1 MAREVI
7 DKGWNIV
14 LSFIGKLGINTLR
27 SALEKRLPDGSPE
40 EEIVTVTAPYFI
52 ETIDAMG
59 DNIPN
64 KQQIPGIWLRYLQL
78 FMIPFLFRLFR
89 PVIDRINQ
97 VYNREMV
104 QYLAGSTEKIGLLLT
119 DEIKP
124 DGEQISEFVKGE
136 QAKPELEIL
145 VIDKFIGGNLNAVKA
160 DPTLSLFIMGALK
173 SLWRSFVN
181 PSEGEALRSVSAS
194 AVDGTKT
201 FVINGYEV
209 TIKKIETV

>member
-1 MAREVI
+1 MLREVKE
-7 DKGWNIV
+7 KGWNVI
-14 LSFIGKLGINTLR
+14 LTIIGKLGINTLR

-59 DNIPN
+59 DDVPN
-64 KQQIPGIWLRYLQL
+64 KQQIPAIWLRYLQL

-97 VYNREMV
+97 DYNREMV
-104 QYLAGSTEKIGLLLT
+104 QYLADSTEKIGLLLT

-124 DGEQISEFVKGE
+124 DNEQIEQFVTTERADPK
-136 QAKPELEIL
+136 LEIL
-145 VIDKFIGGNLNAVKA
+145 VIDKFIGGNLNAAKA
-160 DPTLSLFIMGALK
+160 DPTLSLFILGALK
-173 SLWRSFVN
+173 SLWRSFVK
-181 PSEGEALRSVSAS
+181 PDEANNLRSVS

-201 FVINGYEV
+201 FVIDGYEV
-209 TIKKIETV
+209 TIKKIETI

>member
-97 VYNREMV
+97 AYNREMV
-104 QYLAGSTEKIGLLLT
+104 QYLAISTEKIGLLLT

-124 DGEQISEFVKGE
+124 DGQQISEFVKGE
-136 QAKPELEIL
+136 QAKPELEVL

-160 DPTLSLFIMGALK
+160 DPTLSLFILGALK

-181 PSEGEALRSVSAS
+181 PSEGEALRAVSAS

-209 TIKKIETV
+209 MIKKIETV

>member
-1 MAREVI
+1 MAKEAI
-7 DKGWNIV
+7 EKGWNIV

-89 PVIDRINQ
+89 PAIDRINQ
-97 VYNREMV
+97 AYNREMV
-104 QYLAGSTEKIGLLLT
+104 QYLAASTEKLGLLLT
-119 DEIKP
+119 DEIRP
-124 DGEQISEFVKGE
+124 DDEQIKGFIKGE
-136 QAKPELEIL
+136 QVKPELEVL

-160 DPTLSLFIMGALK
+160 DPTLSLFILGALK

-181 PSEGEALRSVSAS
+181 PSEGDALRAVSAS

>member
-1 MAREVI
+1 MAREAI

-52 ETIDAMG
+52 QTIDAMG

-64 KQQIPGIWLRYLQL
+64 KTQIPAIWLKYLQS
-78 FMIPFLFRLFR
+78 FMVPFLFRLFR

-97 VYNREMV
+97 AYNREMV
-104 QYLAGSTEKIGLLLT
+104 QYLASSTEKIGLLLT

-124 DGEQISEFVKGE
+124 DGQQIEGFLKGE
-136 QAKPELEIL
+136 QAKPELEVL
-145 VIDKFIGGNLNAVKA
+145 VIDRFIGGNLNAAKA
-160 DPTLSLFIMGALK
+160 DETLSVFILGALK

-181 PSEGEALRSVSAS
+181 PSEGNALRAVSAS
-194 AVDGTKT
+194 AINGSKT
-201 FVINGYEV
+201 FIIDGYEV

>member
-1 MAREVI
+1 MAKEAI
-7 DKGWNIV
+7 EKGWNIV

-40 EEIVTVTAPYFI
+40 EEIVTITAPYFI

-78 FMIPFLFRLFR
+78 FMIPFLFRLFQ
-89 PVIDRINQ
+89 PVITRIGQ
-97 VYNREMV
+97 AYNRAMV
-104 QYLAGSTEKIGLLLT
+104 QYLADSTKQIGLLLT

-124 DGEQISEFVKGE
+124 DNEQISAFTKGE
-136 QAKPELEIL
+136 LEKPELEKL
-145 VIDKFIGGNLNAVKA
+145 VIDDFIGGNLNAAKA
-160 DPTLSLFIMGALK
+160 DTTLSLFILGALK

-181 PSEGEALRSVSAS
+181 PSEGEALRAVSAS

>member
-1 MAREVI
+1 MAKEAI
-7 DKGWNIV
+7 EKGWNIV

-40 EEIVTVTAPYFI
+40 EEIVTITAPYFI

-89 PVIDRINQ
+89 PVIDRIKQ
-97 VYNREMV
+97 SYNREVV

-136 QAKPELEIL
+136 QAKPELEVL
-145 VIDKFIGGNLNAVKA
+145 VIDKFVGGNLNAINA
-160 DPTLSLFIMGALK
+160 DTTLSLFILGALK

-181 PSEGEALRSVSAS
+181 PSAGDALRAVSAS

-201 FVINGYEV
+201 FVIDGYQV